1 MHFEETEDYLI
12 AHNVQVDNRTV
23 HVVIESQALPPYA
36 SEADLLVEWVEKHA
50 VKAVRNNDMGD
61 QRYLDSYPN
70 NQCGWI
76 YRVLHNNGDISI
88 NKAPAN

>member
-1 MHFEETEDYLI
+1 MQFQETEDYLI
-12 AHNVQVDNRTV
+12 AHNVHVGNRAV
-23 HVVIESQALPPYA
+23 HVVIERQALPPYA
-36 SEADLLVEWVEKHA
+36 NETNLLVKWVEKHA
-50 VKAVRNNDMGD
+50 IEAVKNNDMGD
-61 QRYLDSYPN
+61 QRYLDLYSN